1 MPAYYGGQ
9 QWGHWPNVMYPYPSY
24 VWTSYTVLYLQFY
37 MARFIFTMHLYCTNS
52 KQVNTYIEERHVYI
66 LVVILAYISTYHM
79 DHGMEIEMFALLS
92 YNFRPS
98 IYS

>member
-9 QWGHWPNVMYPYPSY
+9 QWGHWPNVMYPYPLY

-66 LVVILAYISTYHM
+66 LVVILAYISTYHIWIM
-79 DHGMEIEMFALLS
+79 VWK
-92 YNFRPS
+92 
-98 IYS
+98 